1 MTKTMTDTDKILNSY
16 KYLNILRKK
25 LLIIEEEKFF
35 LETQIKLMEEKLKTY
50 NSVFGGANVN

>member
-25 LLIIEEEKFF
+25 LLIIEEEKFHI
-35 LETQIKLMEEKLKTY
+35 ETQIKLMEEKLKTY